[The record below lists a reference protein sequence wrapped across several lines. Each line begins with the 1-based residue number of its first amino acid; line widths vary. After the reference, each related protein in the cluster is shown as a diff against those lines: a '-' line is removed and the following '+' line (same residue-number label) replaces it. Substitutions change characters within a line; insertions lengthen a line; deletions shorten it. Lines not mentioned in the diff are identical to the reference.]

1 MTREWVE
8 MMNSRNQLKVK
19 ALDEEII
26 SRINNF
32 SLLDDEDKKLAL
44 AEYEKSKTIHM
55 NIMEFGFKWA
65 IFNRHKQECST
76 VEEKDKMLN
85 EIDCFLSSLPIDKY
99 LSFAR
104 ENYKRMLDSEPIY
117 FDGDIIITDPCYMRR
132 EDDLDYKEFEV
143 SLIQYMERDTLYG
156 DWSCTV
162 YNPDTHEKLGE
173 FCADSGMVAV
183 ALRGEVLKYNPTYTT
198 KSWAGTVIENFK
210 GTVQFIVTKEGNDDY
225 SVHVVG
231 KGINKITGEPINF
244 ISHQTGF

>member
-8 MMNSRNQLKVK
+8 MMNSSNQAKVK

-26 SRINNF
+26 SRINNS
-32 SLLDDEDKKLAL
+32 SLLDDGDKELTLAQ
-44 AEYEKSKTIHM
+44 YEKSKDIHM
-55 NIMEFGFKWA
+55 NILEFGFKWA

-99 LSFAR
+99 LFLAR
-104 ENYKRMLDSEPIY
+104 ENYERMLDSKLMY
-117 FDGDIIITDPCYMRR
+117 FDGDIIITDPCYMCR
-132 EDDLDYKEFEV
+132 DDDHDYEEFEN
-143 SLIQYMERDTLYG
+143 SLSRYMERDTLYG

-183 ALRGEVLKYNPTYTT
+183 ALREEVLKYNPTYVG
-198 KSWAGTVIENFK
+198 KSWTETVIENFK
-210 GTVQFIVTKEGNDDY
+210 GTVQFVVTRIGDNDY

-231 KGINKITGEPINF
+231 RGINTITGEPINF
-244 ISHQTGF
+244 ISYQTGF